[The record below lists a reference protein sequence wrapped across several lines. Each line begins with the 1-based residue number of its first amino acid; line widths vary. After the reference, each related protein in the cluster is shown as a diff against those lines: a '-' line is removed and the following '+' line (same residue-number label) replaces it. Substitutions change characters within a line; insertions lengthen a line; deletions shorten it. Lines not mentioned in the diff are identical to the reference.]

1 MERVAIDVL
10 GPLPVS
16 ESGNR
21 YILIAM
27 DYFTKWPEAYALPN
41 QEAETVAKVL
51 VDQFVSR
58 FGAPAQ
64 LHSDQGRNFESQ
76 VFTEMCKLLGIE
88 KTRTTPL
95 HPQSDGMVERYNR
108 TLEHQIAMFVNDN
121 QKDWD
126 QHISLL
132 LMAYRTATHESTGL
146 TPAKMMMGREL
157 RVPLDLL
164 MGTPPESNQTSKPSY
179 VEKLKES
186 LNIAHNYARKRLR
199 ITTDRMK
206 TRYNL
211 DATATRLDV
220 GTQVWLYRPRRKKGL
235 SPKLS
240 KNWVGPYI
248 IVKRIN
254 DLVYRIQLTD
264 RCKPMVV
271 HRNRLRK
278 YVGENMALIS
288 STQDGKSKGSPQEQQ
303 RRSKRERKSP
313 DRFKF

>member
-1 MERVAIDVL
+1 
-10 GPLPVS
+10 
-16 ESGNR
+16 
-21 YILIAM
+21 
-27 DYFTKWPEAYALPN
+27 
-41 QEAETVAKVL
+41 
-51 VDQFVSR
+51 
-58 FGAPAQ
+58 
-64 LHSDQGRNFESQ
+64 
-76 VFTEMCKLLGIE
+76 
-88 KTRTTPL
+88 
-95 HPQSDGMVERYNR
+95 
-108 TLEHQIAMFVNDN
+108 
-121 QKDWD
+121 
-126 QHISLL
+126 
-132 LMAYRTATHESTGL
+132 MAYRTATHESTGL

-164 MGTPPESNQTSKPSY
+164 MGTPPESNQTSKQSY

-248 IVKRIN
+248 IVKRFS

-271 HRNRLRK
+271 HCNRLRK

-303 RRSKRERKSP
+303 RRSKRERKPP